1 MQNLRIY
8 TFWLYNNNCV
18 TYMYQMNNECPCLFN
33 TYQITRKPHVL
44 HFKEARTIRI
54 ANDYVIQIR
63 LCVIVN
69 LFFIFKLFG
78 GGCCFEDL
86 CLLIFCSFISKRK
99 VRGIYSPKNTHR
111 YKSSIIS
118 SIHETF
124 YFKLATLLK
133 GDFDVLIF

>member
-8 TFWLYNNNCV
+8 TFSLYNNNCV
-18 TYMYQMNNECPCLFN
+18 TYMYQMNSECPRLFN
-33 TYQITRKPHVL
+33 TYQITRKAHVL

-78 GGCCFEDL
+78 GGCCFVDL
-86 CLLIFCSFISKRK
+86 CLLIFLLLYFKTKSKRH
-99 VRGIYSPKNTHR
+99 ILTKNTHC

>member
-18 TYMYQMNNECPCLFN
+18 TYMYQMNNECPRLFN
-33 TYQITRKPHVL
+33 TYQITRKAHVL

-69 LFFIFKLFG
+69 LFFIFKFFG
-78 GGCCFEDL
+78 GGCCFVDL
-86 CLLIFCSFISKRK
+86 CLLIFLLLYFRTKSKRHILTK
-99 VRGIYSPKNTHR
+99 KH
-111 YKSSIIS
+111 SSLQVQHHLVHSRDIL
-118 SIHETF
+118 F
-124 YFKLATLLK
+124 
-133 GDFDVLIF
+133 